1 MWRGNSRRTSET
13 EEDFSWLE
21 LSGSAI
27 DTVPCE
33 PTALHAMRIDTV
45 LTHLLDCG
53 STSVADLG
61 CGGGLLVQR
70 LLAHP
75 GFHSVVGVDVS
86 AAALWKVE
94 RDNSAEIRTGR
105 LRLIHGSF
113 TDPHQDLLGLE
124 AVAMVETIEHIPPSR
139 LSRLER
145 WLFEQWRPSAV
156 VITTPNQEYNVL
168 FGMAPGQMREPGHC
182 FEWPRARFRQWACG
196 VAMRHG
202 YALELFGIGDDDPR
216 LGSPTQAARFR
227 RLDVRHLHC

>member
-1 MWRGNSRRTSET
+1 MWRANSRRSSATA
-13 EEDFSWLE
+13 EEFSWLE

-27 DTVPCE
+27 DIAPCE
-33 PTALHAMRIDTV
+33 PTALHAMRLDTV
-45 LTHLLDCG
+45 LTHLLYGG

-75 GFHSVVGVDVS
+75 RFQTVVGIDVS
-86 AAALWKVE
+86 AADLWKVE
-94 RDNSAEIRTGR
+94 RDNAAEIREGR

-113 TDPHQDLLGLE
+113 TDPHQDLIGLE

-145 WLFEQWRPSAV
+145 WLFEQWRPCTV

-168 FGMAPGQMREPGHC
+168 YGMAPGQMREPGHC
-182 FEWPRARFRQWACG
+182 FEWPRARFRQWVCG

-202 YALELFGIGDDDPR
+202 YALELFGIGEEDPR

-227 RLDVRHLHC
+227 RLEVRPLRP